1 MQGDEVAEKTVFSD
15 AWKLFFEVFVDSL
28 NSVASEGEKLITCQ
42 AFSKALVP
50 HSYMATERQSLCDLH
65 KAQV

>member
-1 MQGDEVAEKTVFSD
+1 MQGDEVTEKTVSSD

-42 AFSKALVP
+42 AFSKVLVP
-50 HSYMATERQSLCDLH
+50 HSCCLH
-65 KAQV
+65 GHRVPESVGSM